1 MRSQVIVQQKFKD
14 NNDSQ
19 NYKHMYISSIFEN
32 LDQNNEKYIG
42 IKKILNQITEY
53 EEQEIL
59 PILMEINPNVNYD
72 RISEAEFI
80 QLYLRLNLIPE
91 NFEKNQ
97 IPFTFAGNKHI
108 AVCYKSFP
116 ESRDILDNQDELD
129 IMKQLSDLG
138 YGLDAAKNYRLMLM
152 KNANQSWRKVSSDLW
167 QWVQQLKDESSI
179 QYQNSQPKQNQ
190 QNVVELNNILEQIQ
204 KTDQGINLNIKQ
216 FYHHRLYDFNN
227 KQRQQCLKIFKWAN
241 LPLASQSDQGTQAFF
256 QQIKQFDET
265 NQHIR
270 AATIASFHFEFDRA
284 LDSLNSALEDDP
296 QLRMMKSV
304 LLILKNIQISI
315 QGDQYVKNRLESIY
329 PSNSRD
335 YTEQDMSQED
345 IKNAKNTNFKNQE
358 IQSEFKNII
367 NNDLRYTIVQN
378 ELNFI
383 SNLLK
388 DIKFNNPYL
397 TALARF
403 LNNDD
408 PQERVKEIIQQ
419 DGIEIFDKIAFALRF
434 LDDDNIITYFT
445 NLVQKAEQEGILECL
460 ILVGKDQKAI
470 DIIQAFID
478 NTRDIQTAGLLSAHL
493 NLHKYEP
500 SETLQNWFKNYK
512 ALLNN
517 MNLFEKRITLDKEF
531 KNLKQLLCKTD
542 SEQNK
547 SSFKGSKIFLECKQC
562 NNCLDNKTQLDNII
576 RRRSIRG
583 YAALLQV
590 LKPMIG
596 VCPSCCVML
605 PVCCVCLLS
614 CELVNPYIQFNRNR
628 QQQNQ
633 MGGQIENLN
642 LEEGIVWCQ
651 SCNHGG
657 HYKHI
662 IEWFQDF
669 DVCPVSDCSCKCSVI

>member
-1 MRSQVIVQQKFKD
+1 MRSQAIVQQKFKD

-19 NYKHMYISSIFEN
+19 NYKNMYISSIFES

-59 PILMEINPNVNYD
+59 PILMEINPNINYD

-116 ESRDILDNQDELD
+116 ETRDILDSQDELD

-152 KNANQSWRKVSSDLW
+152 KNNNQTWRRVSSDLW

-190 QNVVELNNILEQIQ
+190 QNLVELNNILEQIQ
-204 KTDQGINLNIKQ
+204 KPEINFARQ
-216 FYHHRLYDFNN
+216 HYHHRIYDNS

-241 LPLASQSDQGTQAFF
+241 LPLSSQSDQGVQAFF
-256 QQIKQFDET
+256 QQIKQLDET

-270 AATIASFHFEFDRA
+270 AATIASFHFEFERA
-284 LDSLNSALEDDP
+284 LECLNNALEDDP
-296 QLRMMKSV
+296 QVRMMKSV
-304 LLILKNIQISI
+304 LLILKNIQNIIAVDSYLR
-315 QGDQYVKNRLESIY
+315 QKFEQT
-329 PSNSRD
+329 PSGSKE
-335 YTEQDMSQED
+335 YQEQDMSQED

-358 IQSEFKNII
+358 IQANFKNIT
-367 NNDLRYTIVQN
+367 NNELRYNMVQN

-403 LNNDD
+403 LNNDE
-408 PQERVKEIIQQ
+408 PQERVKEIIQL
-419 DGIEIFDKIAFALRF
+419 DGIEIFDKIAFALRY
-434 LDDDNIITYFT
+434 LDDDNISTYFKE
-445 NLVQKAEQEGILECL
+445 LVKKAVDEGLLECL
-460 ILVGKDQKAI
+460 ILVGKDQQAI

-478 NTRDIQTAGLLSAHL
+478 NTRDLQTAGLLSAHL

-512 ALLNN
+512 ILLNN
-517 MNLFEKRITLDKEF
+517 MNLFERRITLDKEY
-531 KNLKQLLCKTD
+531 KNLKQLLGKSD
-542 SEQNK
+542 QEQNK

-576 RRRSIRG
+576 RRRSTRG
-583 YAALLQV
+583 YAALVQV
-590 LKPMIG
+590 SKPLIG

-662 IEWFQDF
+662 LEWFQDF

>member
-1 MRSQVIVQQKFKD
+1 
-14 NNDSQ
+14 
-19 NYKHMYISSIFEN
+19 MYISSIFEN
-32 LDQNNEKYIG
+32 LDQKNEKYIG

-108 AVCYKSFP
+108 VVCYKSFP

-138 YGLDAAKNYRLMLM
+138 YGLDAVKNYRLMLM
-152 KNANQSWRKVSSDLW
+152 KNTNQSWRRVSSDFWL
-167 QWVQQLKDESSI
+167 WVQQLKDESSI
-179 QYQNSQPKQNQ
+179 QYQISQTKQNQ

-204 KTDQGINLNIKQ
+204 NADMSLSKQ
-216 FYHHRLYDFNN
+216 FYHHKLYDIYS

-241 LPLASQSDQGTQAFF
+241 LPLTSQSDQGTQVFF

-270 AATIASFHFEFDRA
+270 AATIASFHFEFARA
-284 LDSLNSALEDDP
+284 FECLQNAQEDDP

-304 LLILKNIQISI
+304 LLILKNIQNSI
-315 QGDQYVKNRLESIY
+315 QNDNYVKSRLEQVFL
-329 PSNSRD
+329 NSKD
-335 YTEQDMSQED
+335 YTDQETASQED
-345 IKNAKNTNFKNQE
+345 IKIAKSTNFKKQDM
-358 IQSEFKNII
+358 QSVFGNIV
-367 NNDLRYTIVQN
+367 NNDLRYNIVQN

-403 LNNDD
+403 LNNDE
-408 PQERVKEIIQQ
+408 PQERVKEIIQL

-434 LDDDNIITYFT
+434 LNDENILTYFT
-445 NLVQKAEQEGILECL
+445 DLVKKAEDEGILECL

-500 SETLQNWFKNYK
+500 SENLQKWFKNYK
-512 ALLNN
+512 ILLNN

-542 SEQNK
+542 QEQNK

-576 RRRSIRG
+576 RRRSTRG
-583 YAALLQV
+583 YAALVQV
-590 LKPMIG
+590 SKPMIG

-662 IEWFQDF
+662 LEWFQDF
-669 DVCPVSDCSCKCSVI
+669 DICPVSDCSCKCSVI